1 MNQSK
6 FVKIK
11 AISRLRAKPWQKY
24 FSILVIK
31 LYHNFTLSQAFHGQ
45 PVAQKQCIYT
55 YSFMNLWK
63 MLNEFV
69 TEEEGNKSYYNQ
81 PTNQCSRM
89 KNFILVLP
97 LWTIGQR
104 SEKPSYLL
112 Y

>member
-81 PTNQCSRM
+81 PTNQP
-89 KNFILVLP
+89 VLADEKFHTRP
-97 LWTIGQR
+97 STMDNWTAQ
-104 SEKPSYLL
+104 
-112 Y
+112 